1 MKIYNLILMA
11 ISLGM
16 LVSACK
22 TDDVKPKVIPNTG
35 SLVTMA
41 IDNSNI
47 IESGGVAQITVTLS
61 QITNIDVEVK
71 LGYTGLAIINK
82 DYSSN
87 LSITIP
93 AGNMSNS
100 TSLLA
105 LQDTLKEGT
114 ENINIAID
122 SIINGIEDGTQLI
135 ALTIEDDDV
144 PATANIILNEILY
157 DPSNTA
163 LDGDANGDGVYAQA
177 ADEFIELINNSNSPI
192 DLSGFKVF
200 DAAGL
205 TSGTPNHTIPNG
217 TTLQPKKALVIFG
230 GGTPTGTFGG
240 ALVQKSTSGD
250 LNLNNAG
257 DILTIQDSSGNVVIS
272 YDITPLSDNPN
283 ESYTRSPDIIGN
295 FEQHSKVTTT
305 KFSPGTKSDATAS
318 PF

>member
-1 MKIYNLILMA
+1 MKIYNLILPA
-11 ISLGM
+11 IAIGM
-16 LVSACK
+16 LVGSCK
-22 TDDVKPKVIPNTG
+22 TEDVKPKVIPNTG

-163 LDGDANGDGVYAQA
+163 LDGDANGDGVYAQNQ
-177 ADEFIELINNSNSPI
+177 DEFIELINNSTKPI

-200 DAAGL
+200 DASSF
-205 TSGTPNHTIPNG
+205 TSGIPNHIIPNG

-230 GGTPTGTFGG
+230 GGNPTGTFGG
-240 ALVQKSTSGD
+240 ALVQKSSSGD

-257 DILTIQDSSGNVVIS
+257 DILTLTDSSSNVILV

-283 ESYTRSPDIIGN
+283 ESYTRNPDITGV
-295 FEQHSKVTTT
+295 FEQHLKSSTA
-305 KFSPGTKSDATAS
+305 KFSPGTKINTS

>member
-1 MKIYNLILMA
+1 MKIYNLILPA
-11 ISLGM
+11 IVIGM
-16 LVSACK
+16 LVGACK

-35 SLVTMA
+35 SLVTLSV
-41 IDNSNI
+41 DNSSI
-47 IESGGVAQITVTLS
+47 SESGGSAQISVTLS
-61 QITNIDVEVK
+61 QVTNIDVTVK
-71 LGYTGLAIINK
+71 FAYAGTATLNT

-93 AGNMSNS
+93 AGSVSNS
-100 TSLLA
+100 STLLA
-105 LQDTLKEGT
+105 NQDTLKEGNEIIKIT
-114 ENINIAID
+114 ID
-122 SIINGIEDGTQLI
+122 SIINGIEDGNQSI
-135 ALTIEDDDV
+135 EITIEDDDV

-163 LDGDANGDGVYAQA
+163 LEGDANGDGVYAQA
-177 ADEFIELINNSNSPI
+177 ADEFIELINNSNAAI

-200 DAAGL
+200 DAGGL
-205 TSGTPNHTIPNG
+205 SSGTPNHTIPSG
-217 TTLQPKKALVIFG
+217 TILQPKKALVIFG
-230 GGTPTGTFGG
+230 GGNPTGTFGG

-257 DILTIQDSSGNVVIS
+257 DILTIQDSSGYVVIS

-283 ESYTRSPDIIGN
+283 ESYTRSPDITGG

-305 KFSPGTKSDATAS
+305 KFSPGTKSDAAAS

>member
-1 MKIYNLILMA
+1 MKIYNPILPA
-11 ISLGM
+11 IAIGM
-16 LVSACK
+16 LVGSCK
-22 TDDVKPKVIPNTG
+22 TEDVKPKVIPNTG

-163 LDGDANGDGVYAQA
+163 LDGDANGDGVYAQNQ
-177 ADEFIELINNSNSPI
+177 DEFIELINNSTKPI

-200 DAAGL
+200 DASSF
-205 TSGTPNHTIPNG
+205 TSGIPNHIIPNG

-230 GGTPTGTFGG
+230 GGNPTGTFGG
-240 ALVQKSTSGD
+240 ALVQKSSSGD

-257 DILTIQDSSGNVVIS
+257 DILTLTDSSSNVILV

-283 ESYTRSPDIIGN
+283 ESYTRNPDITGV
-295 FEQHSKVTTT
+295 FEQHSKSSTA
-305 KFSPGTKSDATAS
+305 KFSPGTKVNTS